1 VPLPPQT
8 QAIPKES
15 HIQHAAIV
23 DDNGTSLTNIPLL
36 PSMQSFSSPPLESRN
51 VRFLLHHYNHVV
63 AANMTWADSSENPW
77 RDIII
82 PMAMESPL
90 VLLSILTFAAKH
102 MSAMAQSAL
111 LEAESRRAAHYSRL
125 YGNQALK
132 LLAQE
137 LRSITSLDQA
147 GLSTS
152 LVDSQT
158 RHRYNSILATMLI
171 LCNVETVRPG

>member
-1 VPLPPQT
+1 VPLPQQT
-8 QAIPKES
+8 RSIPD
-15 HIQHAAIV
+15 HPDLQHAAIA
-23 DDNGTSLTNIPLL
+23 GQSTSLTQLPLL
-36 PSMQSFSSPPLESRN
+36 PSMQSFSSPLLESQN

-90 VLLSILTFAAKH
+90 VLLSILTFASKH

-111 LEAESRRAAHYSRL
+111 LEAESRTAADYSRM
-125 YGNQALK
+125 YGNQVIK

-137 LRSITSLDQA
+137 LRPLTSSDQA
-147 GLSTS
+147 GSSTS
-152 LVDSQT
+152 LVDSHA
-158 RHRYNSILATMLI
+158 RRRYNSLLATMLV